1 MRLIAITP
9 EYPFEGEAKAI
20 ERIIEAGFCRVHL
33 RMPHAT
39 DAEAMRVMQAIRPE
53 LHGRIVL
60 ASHYGALAGKFAFG
74 GVHIKAGMD
83 FNSPQWRGMIKS
95 RSYHRGDSFDDIGH
109 YDYAF
114 LSPVQDSIS
123 KQGYQSAFTRSELRQ
138 ILACGRL
145 RSRLVALGGVT
156 AGSIHWLCDVGFTG
170 AAFLGYLKAD
180 TNDLDAQ
187 LNKIKQSL

>member
-9 EYPFEGEAKAI
+9 EYPFDGEAKAI
-20 ERIIEAGFCRVHL
+20 ERIIEAGFFRVHL
-33 RMPHAT
+33 RMPQAT
-39 DAEAMRVMQAIRPE
+39 DAEAISVMQNIRPE
-53 LHGRIVL
+53 LYSRITL
-60 ASHYGALAGKFAFG
+60 ASHYEALAGKFAFG

-83 FNSPQWRGMIKS
+83 FNSPQWRGMSKS
-95 RSYHRGDSFDDIGH
+95 RSYHRGDSFDDIGR

-123 KQGYQSAFTRSELRQ
+123 KQGYQAAFTRGELRC
-138 ILACGRL
+138 ILASERL

-180 TNDLDAQ
+180 TDELGERLND
-187 LNKIKQSL
+187 IKQSL